1 MKIQDLA
8 LSSYRFCARKT
19 LKDDEAI
26 LWDDFAGLLS
36 ENVKKIGGLENTTQK
51 TIEQKTPKSGHFVPI
66 LNSTDNSSNEQS
78 AVVFHDGFYR
88 TLTAGIFLDVYVL
101 QEWAGLSQK
110 YANISQLLKASEKLK
125 SQIGDYTKLE
135 SELPAECFCYFTEF
149 TSSNFDPAKIF
160 SALLETDN
168 FSAVEVDYAQF
179 AFSFSDEK
187 TVAVI
192 ISKNFAETE
201 AKEKSTK
208 FFDELLREYFLSF
221 AKVAFEIQNIRNLKA
236 QSARQVLLEYLD
248 WFEKNPPKT
257 LSEIENANR
266 DLTRYRVD
274 LAEKIKAVEI
284 HLHTIGINIRNAE
297 KILDNSLLQQKKD
310 ELRQIL
316 ISPLDLQAEQIKA
329 DLTYLN
335 IYEEKAKLIGE
346 EIANLSN
353 LQAGIYGRKLAW
365 LFGLMALI
373 GAFQLFPEFQNW
385 GNYGLK
391 IAILAVIILTP
402 ILILFGR
409 EIKDAIFNPSKNTF
423 QPLFTK
429 KSEIAEN
436 NLDIEYEEL
445 NDLEKR
451 KHKTD
456 E

>member
-1 MKIQDLA
+1 MKLQDLA
-8 LSSYRFCARKT
+8 LSRYRFCARKT
-19 LKDDEAI
+19 LKDDEEI
-26 LWDDFAGLLS
+26 LWTAFADLLS
-36 ENVKKIGGLENTTQK
+36 ENVKEIGGLENTTQK
-51 TIEQKTPKSGHFVPI
+51 NIERKTPKSGHFVPI
-66 LNSTDNSSNEQS
+66 LTSNDNSQNGQS

-88 TLTAGIFLDVYVL
+88 TLTAGIFLDVYIL
-101 QEWAGLSQK
+101 QKWIGLSQK
-110 YANISQLLKASEKLK
+110 FANISQLLKASEKLK
-125 SQIGDYTKLE
+125 PQIYEFTKLE

-149 TSSNFDPAKIF
+149 TSSNFDPTKIF
-160 SALLETDN
+160 SALLETEN
-168 FSAVEVDYAQF
+168 FSAVELDYAHF
-179 AFSFSDEK
+179 AFNFSDEK

-201 AKEKSTK
+201 AKEKATK
-208 FFDELLREYFLSF
+208 FFDELLREYFLSL
-221 AKVAFEIQNIRNLKA
+221 AKVAFETQNIRNLKA
-236 QSARQVLLEYLD
+236 QAARQILLEYLD

-266 DLTRYRVD
+266 DLTKYRVD

-284 HLHTIGINIRNAE
+284 HLHTIEINIRNSE
-297 KILDNSLLQQKKD
+297 KILDNSLLRQKKD

-316 ISPLDLQAEQIKA
+316 ISPLELQAEQVKA

-385 GNYGLK
+385 GNYWLK

-402 ILILFGR
+402 IFTLFGR

-429 KSEIAEN
+429 KSEMAEN
-436 NLDIEYEEL
+436 NLNIERNKL
-445 NDLEKR
+445 NDLEKEETEKR
-451 KHKTD
+451 
-456 E
+456 